1 MVPRSVRGSPVK
13 LKRAILV
20 IVKVKQY
27 WPPIKSKP
35 FLSMGQHQECV
46 FWYRLSKYWKGL
58 KDLSRGLSSNPALM
72 IFHVELLSP
81 GFLSEDKRL
90 HSCQLEAW
98 RQPWV
103 HPEGLFSSCC
113 SSNQVFV
120 KVEGLLCHYSHNH
133 YHHNYNYCN
142 NYNQSNH
149 WWFVFS
155 IKPACLCLFSDPLLQ
170 RRGHWDNIFKEE
182 P

>member
-1 MVPRSVRGSPVK
+1 MKTLIHFTPVK

-27 WPPIKSKP
+27 WPPVKSKP

-46 FWYRLSKYWKGL
+46 FWYRLSIYRKGL
-58 KDLSRGLSSNPALM
+58 KDLSRGLSSNPVLM
-72 IFHVELLSP
+72 IFHIELLSP

-103 HPEGLFSSCC
+103 HPESLFSPC
-113 SSNQVFV
+113 SSSKNFTSY
-120 KVEGLLCHYSHNH
+120 VEGLLFDNPNN
-133 YHHNYNYCN
+133 HHNYNSIYHHYHHYC
-142 NYNQSNH
+142 
-149 WWFVFS
+149 
-155 IKPACLCLFSDPLLQ
+155 
-170 RRGHWDNIFKEE
+170 IFDSRFLS
-182 P
+182 